1 MFSRFFIDRP
11 IFSTVVSLIIM
22 LAGAVTYTKLPV
34 AQFPDIVPPVVTVS
48 ATYTGADPQTI
59 VDTVA
64 IPIEQ
69 QVNGVD
75 NMIYMSSTSDN
86 GNYSLTV
93 TFDIGTDPDMATVL
107 TQNRVSLAEPSI
119 PNDVT
124 RLGIEVKKKS
134 TNMLALYCLCE
145 KERKDSSGNLL
156 PLQKDDLYL
165 SNYASI
171 FIKDQ
176 LARVPGVGE
185 ATIMDSKNYSMRVWL
200 DPDVLAERKI
210 SVQEISSILEEQN
223 VQVAS
228 GEIGGAP
235 VPKGQVMDLTITT
248 KGRLSE
254 VEDFENLVVRS
265 DDDGR
270 ILFLKDI
277 GKVELGKYSY
287 GKSSMYNG
295 RPASTLAIYQS
306 PGANAIDAVGKVR
319 EQIESMKPMLDQS
332 GLELIPS
339 YDSTIFITESI
350 AEVKETLYL
359 AVLIVIAVVYVFL
372 QDWRAAL
379 IPTLVIPVSLIGTF
393 FLMMLFGFSMNTL
406 TMFGL
411 VLVIGIVVD
420 DAIVV
425 VENTQRILESDPNI
439 SPRDAA
445 KKSMEGVTG
454 PILATTCVLCSV
466 FIPTT
471 FISGMTGLLYTQFA
485 LTIAGAVVISSLCAL
500 SFSPAL
506 CAIFLRHPDGKRKNI
521 FFRAFN
527 ATFDGFA
534 ACYNGILGKMVRLP
548 ILMLFMWFGLVAA
561 LYWGMKVMPSGFIP
575 NEDQGVLFVDVRLP
589 DGASLERTEAVRAK
603 VYDILRQET
612 TQKSVLLI
620 SGYSMLSSS
629 NASNFMLGVIN
640 LNEWKE
646 RTGPDE
652 SAFALQMKLN
662 RKLNSMIPEA
672 TILVFLPPP
681 IMGIGTSGGLEC
693 EVLDRRGST
702 NDVLSQAVDTIIQR
716 GVESGVF
723 SNITSTFR
731 PTIPQLYIDIDREK
745 AKRMGIDLD
754 EVFSSLQSYLG
765 SSYINDFNTFQRV
778 FHVVVQADGRD
789 RQSIDQIL
797 DVPLLNGEGNKL
809 TMRSIATV
817 REIVGPQSLSRFNLS
832 NSTMLTADLSAGQ
845 STGTGMKFLEG
856 LTGELPEGFDIDWT
870 GMSYQQ
876 KNVGATVIVVFIL
889 AFLFGFLTLA
899 AQYESWSAPLIIMM
913 AVPLG
918 VSGAILAVALRG
930 LDVNIYT
937 QIGLIIMIGLSAKNA
952 ILITE
957 FARDNRL
964 KEKMGIIESAKN
976 AGRQRLRP
984 IMMTSFAFILGVVPL
999 AIATGAGANSRR
1011 AIGTAVCGGMLEETM
1026 IGIVVTPVLFV
1037 LLTRVSEWTM
1047 KKFHAALG
1055 TAHEELPDEGEV
1067 KPAGNAE

>member
-22 LAGAVTYTKLPV
+22 LAGAVAYTKLPV

-119 PNDVT
+119 PTEVT
-124 RLGIEVKKKS
+124 RLGIQVKKRS
-134 TNMLALYCLCE
+134 TNMLGLFCLCE
-145 KERKDSSGNLL
+145 KERKDSDGNIL
-156 PLQKDDLYL
+156 PPQKDDLYL
-165 SNYASI
+165 SNFATI
-171 FIKDQ
+171 FVKDQ
-176 LARVPGVGE
+176 IARVPGVGE
-185 ATIMDSKNYSMRVWL
+185 ASIMDSKDYSMRVWL
-200 DPDVLAERKI
+200 DPTILAERQI
-210 SVQEISSILEEQN
+210 SVQEIAAILQEQN

-235 VPKGQVMDLTITT
+235 IPKGQVQDLIITT
-248 KGRLSE
+248 KGRLST
-254 VEDFENLVVRS
+254 VEDFENLVVRT
-265 DDDGR
+265 DEDGR
-270 ILFLKDI
+270 VLHLKDI
-277 GKVELGKYSY
+277 GGIELGKYSY
-287 GKSSMYNG
+287 GKSSIYNG
-295 RPASTLAIYQS
+295 RPSSALMIYQS
-306 PGANAIDAVGKVR
+306 PGANAVDVIENVR
-319 EQIESMKPMLDQS
+319 KKIAEMKPMLDES
-332 GLELIPS
+332 CLEILPC
-339 YDSTIFITESI
+339 YDATVFITESI

-359 AVLIVIAVVYVFL
+359 AVLIVIAVVFMFL

-379 IPTLVIPVSLIGTF
+379 IPTLVIPVSLVGTF

-425 VENTQRILESDPNI
+425 VENTQRILELDPNV

-445 KKSMEGVTG
+445 KRSMEGVTG

-471 FISGMTGLLYTQFA
+471 FIGGMTGMLYTQFA
-485 LTIAGAVVISSLCAL
+485 LTIAGAVVISALCAL
-500 SFSPAL
+500 TISPAL

-521 FFRAFN
+521 FFRGFN
-527 ATFDGFA
+527 TTFDLFA
-534 ACYNGILGKMVRLP
+534 SCYNGILGKMVRLP
-548 ILMLFMWFGLVAA
+548 ILMLFMWIALVIA
-561 LYWGMKVMPSGFIP
+561 LFWGMDVMPSGFIP

-589 DGASLERTEAVRAK
+589 DGASVERTDEVRAK
-603 VYDILRQET
+603 VDAILRQET
-612 TQKSVLLI
+612 AQQSVLLL
-620 SGYSMLSSS
+620 SGYSMLSGSS
-629 NASNFMLGVIN
+629 ASNLLLGVVN
-640 LNEWKE
+640 LNEWKQ
-646 RTGPDE
+646 RGPDE
-652 SAFALQMKLN
+652 SAFVLQAKLH
-662 RKLNSMIPEA
+662 RKLNAMIPEA
-672 TILVFLPPP
+672 NSLVFLPPP

-693 EVLDRRGST
+693 EILDQRGST
-702 NDVLSQAVDTIIQR
+702 NTVLADSVELIKER
-716 GVESGVF
+716 GQESGIF
-723 SNITSTFR
+723 STLTSTFR

-745 AKRMGIDLD
+745 AKKMGINLN
-754 EVFSSLQSYLG
+754 EIFSSLQSYLG

-778 FHVVVQADGRD
+778 FHVVVQANGYN
-789 RQSIDQIL
+789 RQTIDQIL
-797 DVPLLNGEGNKL
+797 NIPLLNEKGKKL

-832 NSTMLTADLSAGQ
+832 SATMITADLAPGQ
-845 STGTGMKFLEG
+845 STGTGMNFLEG
-856 LTGELPEGFDIDWT
+856 LTSELPEGFGVDWT
-870 GMSYQQ
+870 GMTYQQ
-876 KNVGATVIVVFIL
+876 KNVGTTVVVVFIL

-899 AQYESWSAPLIIMM
+899 AQYESWSAPIIIMM

-930 LDVNIYT
+930 LDINIYT

-964 KEKMGIIESAKN
+964 KDKMGIIDSAMN

-999 AIATGAGANSRR
+999 AIASGAGANSRR

-1055 TAHEELPDEGEV
+1055 TAHEELPDDG
-1067 KPAGNAE
+1067 KAQPAGDAE